1 MDKISRYSL
10 PRHTNL
16 APLGKRIGACIVDL
30 AIFIAGAAAL
40 FFGCSNLIFRH
51 FWTDAMSNVINGYDL
66 KSQLAYLD
74 EKGDKQFFDSTD
86 DYTVFD
92 NQLRYYY
99 LNYLTGEGIENP
111 DENAAPNYKEEMT
124 LEDGSKVLPKDY
136 YTVSWFNQYVY
147 EMNPSDPFGESKNCY
162 FTYQKDA
169 DDQPLLNEFG
179 VAQSIEYDAA
189 HNLSN
194 TDRVTFMRLKYR
206 SAYNELTKMD
216 FYAKIYHK
224 FSFLNALKGMIPL
237 FVSAII
243 GYVIVPYFVRNGQTV
258 GKIFFKLG
266 LASMGGYTFDRNR
279 LFLRFVPFTVV
290 WLAATFFLYNYVLIM
305 SIILVAILVSSFALM
320 MASPKHNSLHD
331 YVAQSIVIDNTT
343 SIIFDDSIEEE
354 VYIEREDKA
363 EEERILAKNKGI
375 KDIK

>member
-16 APLGKRIGACIVDL
+16 APLGKRIGASIVDL

-40 FFGCSNLIFRH
+40 FFGCFNLVFRH
-51 FWTDAMSNVINGYDL
+51 FWTDSMSEVINGYDL
-66 KSQLAYLD
+66 KSELSCLD
-74 EKGDKQFFDSTD
+74 EKGDKRFYDSTD

-92 NQLRYYY
+92 KQLRYYY

-111 DENAAPNYKEEMT
+111 DQNAAPNYKEEMT
-124 LEDGSKVLPKDY
+124 LEDGSKVLPKDF
-136 YTVSWFNQYVY
+136 YTVSWYNQYVY
-147 EMNPSDPFGESKNCY
+147 GMNPSDPFGESKVCY

-169 DDQPLLNEFG
+169 DDNPLLDEFG
-179 VAQSIEYDAA
+179 VPQSEEYDAA
-189 HNLSN
+189 HNLNN
-194 TDRVTFMRLKYR
+194 TDRVTYMRLKYR
-206 SAYNELTKMD
+206 SAYNELTNMD

-237 FVSAII
+237 LVSGVV
-243 GYVIVPYFVRNGQTV
+243 GYIIVPFFVRNGQTV
-258 GKIFFKLG
+258 GKMFFKLG
-266 LASMGGYTFDRNR
+266 LASMSGYKFDRNR
-279 LFLRFVPFTVV
+279 LFLRFVPFLVV
-290 WLAATFFLYNYVLIM
+290 WIASAFFLYNFVLIL

-343 SIIFDDSIEEE
+343 SIIFNDSIEEE

-375 KDIK
+375 RDIK